1 MISIAWLTIGETVRK
16 KILWVLI
23 ALACIA
29 VILTAWGVTLVMN
42 AARDAGTSDLQIKL
56 GVSQVLIFIAFQF
69 GFVLAMTAAFLGSPA
84 ISADLESGVAQAM
97 LARPLRRSS
106 YVVGRWLGLAV
117 VVGLYAALS
126 GLLAIAAV
134 AVVSGYTPPNI
145 LVPVAYLAGQALII
159 LTLTIV
165 LSTRLP
171 SIAGGAIAV
180 VAYGIAWLA
189 GVLGHI
195 GVALGTNGLVG
206 VSDFTRILLP
216 TDALWQGVVF
226 GLEPSVVIDTIGSQQ
241 VAQGNPFFALSGPSV
256 AYVAWA
262 VAWVVLAL
270 VLAGVLLRRREL

>member
-1 MISIAWLTIGETVRK
+1 VITIAWLTIGETIRK

-23 ALACIA
+23 VLALIA
-29 VILTAWGVTLVMN
+29 VGLTAWGVTLVLH

-84 ISADLESGVAQAM
+84 VAADLDSGVAQTL

-106 YVVGRWLGLAV
+106 YLVGRWLGLGFV
-117 VVGLYAALS
+117 VVVYAAAS
-126 GLLAIAAV
+126 GLLAIGAV
-134 AVVSGYTPPNI
+134 AVVSGYTPPNVI
-145 LVPVAYLAGQALII
+145 LPVAYTAGQALIL

-171 SIAGGAIAV
+171 AIAGGAIAV

-195 GVALGTNGLVG
+195 GLALGTNGLVG
-206 VSDFTRILLP
+206 VSSLSRILLP
-216 TDALWQGVVF
+216 TDTLWQGVVF
-226 GLEPSVVIDTIGSQQ
+226 SLEPSTVIQTIGQQ
-241 VAQGNPFFALSGPSV
+241 QIAQGNPFFAIEPPNL
-256 AYVAWA
+256 AYVIWA

-270 VLAGVLLRRREL
+270 VLAVVLLRRREL

>member
-1 MISIAWLTIGETVRK
+1 MITIAWLTMGETVRK
-16 KILWVLI
+16 KILWILI
-23 ALACIA
+23 ALAAIA

-42 AARDAGTSDLQIKL
+42 AARAAGTSDLQIKL

-106 YVVGRWLGLAV
+106 YLVGRWLGLAIV
-117 VVGLYAALS
+117 VVLYAAVS

-145 LVPVAYLAGQALII
+145 LVPVAYLGGQALII

-171 SIAGGAIAV
+171 AIAGGAVAV

-189 GVLGHI
+189 GVLAHI
-195 GVALGTNGLVG
+195 GAALGTSGLVG
-206 VSDFTRILLP
+206 VGDFSRILLP
-216 TDALWQGVVF
+216 TDTLWQGVVF
-226 GLEPSVVIDTIGSQQ
+226 GLEPSIVIDSIGSQQ
-241 VAQGNPFFALSGPSV
+241 IAQGNPFFAIEGPPL
-256 AYVAWA
+256 AYVMWA

-270 VLAGVLLRRREL
+270 ILASVLLRRREL

>member
-1 MISIAWLTIGETVRK
+1 MIAIARVTVGEAARK
-16 KILWVLI
+16 KILWILI
-23 ALACIA
+23 ALALIA

-42 AARDAGTSDLQIKL
+42 AAREAGTSDLQIKL

-84 ISADLESGVAQAM
+84 ISADLESGVAQTL

-106 YVVGRWLGLAV
+106 YLVGRWLGLAV
-117 VVGLYAALS
+117 VVVAYAALS
-126 GLLAIAAV
+126 GLLAIGAV

-145 LVPVAYLAGQALII
+145 VLPVAYLGGQALII

-180 VAYGIAWLA
+180 VAYGVAWLA

-195 GVALGTNGLVG
+195 GAALGTNGLVG
-206 VSDFTRILLP
+206 VSDFARILLP
-216 TDALWQGVVF
+216 TDTLWQGVVF
-226 GLEPSVVIDTIGSQQ
+226 GLEPSVVIDSIGSQQ
-241 VAQGNPFFALSGPSV
+241 VAQGNPFFALTAPSP

-262 VAWVVLAL
+262 AAWVVLAL
-270 VLAGVLLRRREL
+270 VLGVVLLRRREL

>member
-106 YVVGRWLGLAV
+106 YVVGRWLGLSV
-117 VVGLYAALS
+117 VVGVYAALS

-134 AVVSGYTPPNI
+134 AIVSGYTPPNI
-145 LVPVAYLAGQALII
+145 LLPVAYLAGQALII

-171 SIAGGAIAV
+171 SIAGGAVAV

-241 VAQGNPFFALSGPSV
+241 VAQGNPFFALSGPPA
-256 AYVAWA
+256 AYVLWA
-262 VAWVVLAL
+262 VAWIVLAL
-270 VLAGVLLRRREL
+270 ILASVLLRRREL

>member
-241 VAQGNPFFALSGPSV
+241 VAQGNPFFALSGPPV

>member
-16 KILWVLI
+16 RILWVLI

-106 YVVGRWLGLAV
+106 YVIGRWLGLAV
-117 VVGLYAALS
+117 VVGVYAALS

-134 AVVSGYTPPNI
+134 AVVSGYTPPDI

-159 LTLTIV
+159 LTLTIL

-226 GLEPSVVIDTIGSQQ
+226 GLEPSIVIDSIGSQQ
-241 VAQGNPFFALSGPSV
+241 VAQGNPFFALSGPPE
-256 AYVAWA
+256 AYVVWA
-262 VAWVVLAL
+262 GAWVVLAL
-270 VLAGVLLRRREL
+270 VLASVLLRRREL

>member
-1 MISIAWLTIGETVRK
+1 MITIALLTIGETVRK
-16 KILWVLI
+16 KILWVLV
-23 ALACIA
+23 ALAVIA

-106 YVVGRWLGLAV
+106 YLLGRWLGLAI

-145 LVPVAYLAGQALII
+145 VLPVAYLGGQALII

-171 SIAGGAIAV
+171 AIAGGAVAV

-195 GVALGTNGLVG
+195 GAALGTNGLVG
-206 VSDFTRILLP
+206 VSELSRVLLP
-216 TDALWQGVVF
+216 TDTLWQGVIF

-241 VAQGNPFFALSGPSV
+241 VAQGNPFFALTAP
-256 AYVAWA
+256 APLYVAWA
-262 VAWVVLAL
+262 VGWVVLAL
-270 VLAGVLLRRREL
+270 AIAIGLLRRREL